1 MTIQSL
7 ATSTRGHDNSS
18 THIWSGLKRGTMWFL
33 LRMRLLSSCCIFSSS
48 YCHWVLTSS
57 SYIASLFFFNSSTSQ
72 WRTTAPCF
80 SASSYWHSTCP
91 PADGVFRGGVAT
103 IAFLKKVALELFC
116 EMTLETTSV
125 VVNGGCRSATVSTWI
140 VSIGIYKMQRWTNSL
155 LTIVKE
161 RSVLN

>member
-48 YCHWVLTSS
+48 YYHWVLTSA

-140 VSIGIYKMQRWTNSL
+140 VSIGIYKMQRWTIISSM
-155 LTIVKE
+155 II
-161 RSVLN
+161 